1 MKKISY
7 LIGGFVVIALAFFV
21 WSSVSKDAINVEDI
35 VWLEYQS
42 ENFDIAFEYP
52 EIASVSEVGS
62 GEFSDLSDSEFEYL
76 GSIDVSAGEEYLQ
89 TTKTGDFSLSISIFT
104 NPGFLEPQEWAQGY
118 RTHEVNG
125 VGLSGLLTEFQI
137 SDYVGYAGKWG
148 CCATYR
154 KVVLVPINDQMYVI
168 TYGSGG
174 GIYEILDEEL
184 DDMYFIPRI
193 FDTLL
198 FKQ

>member
-1 MKKISY
+1 MTMKKISY

-76 GSIDVSAGEEYLQ
+76 GSIKINSGTILGI
-89 TTKTGDFSLSISIFT
+89 TWS
-104 NPGFLEPQEWAQGY
+104 
-118 RTHEVNG
+118 VNG
-125 VGLSGLLTEFQI
+125 HKKEMSTNLKNIGKFCGRYDWEEIEESPSEE
-137 SDYVGYAGKWG
+137 GYGAG
-148 CCATYR
+148 ANMFVQFLR
-154 KVVLVPINDQMYVI
+154 KI
-168 TYGSGG
+168 
-174 GIYEILDEEL
+174 
-184 DDMYFIPRI
+184 
-193 FDTLL
+193 
-198 FKQ
+198 